1 MTNDKLLN
9 GKLYADELNA
19 ALKEDI
25 SLLYKD
31 TGMRPKLAALLVG
44 ENPASKIYVNI
55 KKKTCEQIGIDFTL
69 INLDKNISKKQL
81 FDEIDKVNNE
91 EKVNGLILQLPLPK
105 HLQEYSLEFVEHISP
120 IKDVDGLHPYNQGK
134 LFNYDEEFAPAT
146 PKGIIALLE
155 HYKVDFQG
163 KEVIIINRSNLV
175 GKPLIFMFLKRN
187 STVTVC
193 HTSTINIESHIKRA
207 DILVVAVGQP
217 NFITKDKIKKKAV
230 IVDVGT
236 NRVDGKLCGDVDF
249 DGVLEKCSRITP
261 SPGGVGPLTVS
272 FLCHNTFHVF
282 KKQMKFS

>member
-1 MTNDKLLN
+1 MTEEKLLDGKSLADKLN
-9 GKLYADELNA
+9 ME
-19 ALKEDI
+19 LKENI
-25 SLLYKD
+25 KLAYNK
-31 TGMRPKLAALLVG
+31 TGKRPKLAALLVG
-44 ENPASKIYVNI
+44 ENPASKVYVNI
-55 KKKTCEQIGIDFTL
+55 KRKTCEQIGIDFTL
-69 INLDKNISKKQL
+69 ISLNEKITREQLIAEIENINK
-81 FDEIDKVNNE
+81 DEAF
-91 EKVNGLILQLPLPK
+91 NGMILQIPLPK
-105 HLQEYSLEFVEHISP
+105 HLQRYSIDFVGHISP

-193 HTSTINIESHIKRA
+193 HTSTKNIKNHIKRA
-207 DILVVAVGQP
+207 DILVVAVGRP
-217 NFITKDKIKKKAV
+217 NFIKKEMIKNGV
-230 IVDVGT
+230 IIVDVGT
-236 NRVDGKLCGDVDF
+236 NRVDGKLCGDVNF
-249 DGVLEKCSRITP
+249 EGVLEKCSKITP

-282 KKQMKFS
+282 KKQEKFE

>member
-81 FDEIDKVNNE
+81 FNEIDKVNNE

-187 STVTVC
+187 STVTIC

>member
-25 SLLYKD
+25 SLIYKD

-91 EKVNGLILQLPLPK
+91 EKVNGLILQLPIPK

>member
-1 MTNDKLLN
+1 MSEEKLLN
-9 GKLYADELNA
+9 GKRFADHLNLK
-19 ALKEDI
+19 LKEKITDA
-25 SLLYKD
+25 YKKM
-31 TGMRPKLAALLVG
+31 GKRPRLAALLVG
-44 ENPASKIYVNI
+44 QNPASMTYVNI
-55 KKKTCEQIGIDFTL
+55 KQKTCEDIGIDFTL
-69 INLDKNISKKQL
+69 INLDQNITKDQL
-81 FDEIDKVNNE
+81 FKEIDKVNNDD
-91 EKVNGLILQLPLPK
+91 KVNGVILQLPLPK

-120 IKDVDGLHPYNQGK
+120 LKDVDGLHPYNQGK

-155 HYKVDFQG
+155 HYNINFKG

-187 STVTVC
+187 STITVC
-193 HTSTINIESHIKRA
+193 HTSTVNIENHIKRA
-207 DILVVAVGQP
+207 DILVVAVGRP
-217 NFITKDKIKKKAV
+217 KFITKDKIKKGAI

-249 DGVLEKCSRITP
+249 DRVLEKCSKVTP

-282 KKQMKFS
+282 KKQVNLS

>member
-1 MTNDKLLN
+1 MIEEKLLN
-9 GKLYADELNA
+9 GREFADKLN
-19 ALKEDI
+19 LKLKNDI
-25 SLLYKD
+25 SLVYEE
-31 TGMRPKLAALLVG
+31 TGMKPRLAALLVG

-55 KKKTCEQIGIDFTL
+55 KRKTCEQMGIDFNL
-69 INLDKNISKKQL
+69 ISLDQTITQEEL
-81 FDEIDKVNNE
+81 FSEI
-91 EKVNGLILQLPLPK
+91 EKVNKDNNINGIILQLPLPI
-105 HLQEYSLEFVEHISP
+105 HLKEFSLKFVERISP
-120 IKDVDGLHPYNQGK
+120 MKDVDGLHPYNQGK

-155 HYKVDFQG
+155 YHNIKFQG

-187 STVTVC
+187 STITVC
-193 HTSTINIESHIKRA
+193 HTSTVQIEDHIKRA

-217 NFITKDKIKKKAV
+217 NFITKDLIKEGVV

-249 DGVLEKCSRITP
+249 DGVLDKCSKITP

-272 FLCHNTFHVF
+272 FLCHNTIHVF
-282 KKQMKFS
+282 KKQMNIS

>member
-81 FDEIDKVNNE
+81 FNEIDKVNNE

>member
-9 GKLYADELNA
+9 GKLFADELNA

-25 SLLYKD
+25 SLIYKD
-31 TGMRPKLAALLVG
+31 TGMRPRLAALLVG

-81 FDEIDKVNNE
+81 FNEIDKVNNE

-105 HLQEYSLEFVEHISP
+105 HLQEYSLEFVRHISP

-249 DGVLEKCSRITP
+249 DGVLEKCSRVTP